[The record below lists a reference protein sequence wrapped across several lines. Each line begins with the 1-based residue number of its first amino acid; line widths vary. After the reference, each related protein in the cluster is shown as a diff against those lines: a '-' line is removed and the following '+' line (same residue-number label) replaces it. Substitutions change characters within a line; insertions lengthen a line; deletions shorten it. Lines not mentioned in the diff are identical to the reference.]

1 MSEPVPSITRR
12 RLLQTAGTGAAVS
25 AGLTPFTGG
34 VSAQDGG
41 GRLVFEQQESDG
53 DSITVTSV
61 SVKSEGTL
69 MIQDQVE
76 SNNTIFATESLPAGT
91 DETDRAVELD
101 EPLEE
106 TQVLEAWL
114 WDGAVHDSEVITVK
128 QALVA
133 VGEELDETVGISLVE
148 ADPESGFNYPYYLF
162 SPTEARD
169 GSIPILVESNNTGT
183 ATDDF
188 EEHRSAAKSLVRRG
202 SSRPISEALGVP
214 LLVPV
219 FPRPTEE
226 PVDWSH
232 YTHQLDRQTVAIDG
246 GPLER
251 IDEQLLRM
259 VEDAKD
265 RLAGDKYAFTDEIM
279 LNGFSASGNFADR
292 FAVLH
297 PDRVLS
303 VTAGGLNGMAL
314 LPREEWN
321 GHTLE
326 YHVGIA
332 DLEALTGEP
341 VDVSGLAE
349 VNQLLYMGAEDTND
363 TIPYD
368 DAWSEDLR
376 ELALAVYGEDM
387 INDRFPR
394 CQRAYDDAGIEA
406 QFRIYDD
413 RGHRPADAED
423 LVEFHRRSLAGEDV
437 GEFGERLGI
446 VGDIQA
452 APTEPRVGD
461 AVTFD
466 ASDSRPNTGELVS
479 YSWEFGDGETAA
491 GETVTHAYEESG
503 SYRVTLSVTS
513 DQGTTRETT
522 LEMTVRTADGDG
534 DTEDAS
540 AEPEITPSFTVS
552 PSRPS
557 AGEEAAFD
565 AGESSAEGGELI
577 SFTWDFDDGNTAAGT
592 DPRHAFGDPDTY
604 RVTLSVVSDDGDSA
618 ETTNEVTVEEATDGR
633 QTEDADG
640 SDYSTPG
647 FGVPGALA
655 GLGGAV
661 HLLRQ
666 RLVEADDDRSD

>member
-1 MSEPVPSITRR
+1 
-12 RLLQTAGTGAAVS
+12 
-25 AGLTPFTGG
+25 
-34 VSAQDGG
+34 
-41 GRLVFEQQESDG
+41 
-53 DSITVTSV
+53 
-61 SVKSEGTL
+61 
-69 MIQDQVE
+69 MIQDQAE
-76 SNNTIFATESLPAGT
+76 SDNTLFAMKSLPAGT
-91 DETDRAVELD
+91 DETDLVVELD
-101 EPLEE
+101 EPLGE
-106 TQVLEAWL
+106 TQVVEAWL
-114 WDGAVHDSEVITVK
+114 WDGPAHESEVITVK

-133 VGEELDETVGISLVE
+133 VGEELDETIGITLVE
-148 ADPESGFNYPYYLF
+148 AAPESGFNYPYYLF
-162 SPTEARD
+162 SPIDRRD
-169 GSIPILVESNNTGT
+169 GRIPMLVESNNTGT

-219 FPRPTEE
+219 FPRPAEE

-232 YTHQLDRQTVAIDG
+232 YTHQLDRQTVAIEE
-246 GPLER
+246 GPLAR

-265 RLAGDKYAFTDEIM
+265 RLAGDEYAFTDEIM

-292 FAVLH
+292 FTALH

-314 LPREEWN
+314 LPHEEWN

-326 YHVGIA
+326 YHVGVA
-332 DLEALTGEP
+332 GLESLTGDS
-341 VDVSGLAE
+341 VDVGGLAD
-349 VNQLLYMGAEDTND
+349 VNQLLYMGVEDTND

-394 CQRAYDDAGIEA
+394 CQRAYDDADVEA

-413 RGHRPADAED
+413 RGHRPADTED

-437 GEFGERLGI
+437 SEFGERLGT
-446 VGDIQA
+446 VADIQA
-452 APTEPRVGD
+452 SPANPRTGD

-466 ASDSRPNTGELVS
+466 ASDSRPNVGELVS
-479 YSWEFGDGETAA
+479 YSWEFGDGQTAA

-513 DQGTTRETT
+513 DQGTTGETT
-522 LEMTVRTADGDG
+522 REITARTSDDDGDA
-534 DTEDAS
+534 EDAS
-540 AEPEITPSFTVS
+540 AESAVTASFTVS

-565 AGESSAEGGELI
+565 AGASSAETGELI
-577 SFTWDFDDGNTAAGT
+577 SYTWDFDDGDTAAGT
-592 DPRHAFGDPDTY
+592 DPRHAFSDPGTY

-618 ETTNEVTVEEATDGR
+618 ETTNNVTVEEATADP

-655 GLGGAV
+655 GIGGAV
-661 HLLRQ
+661 QLLRR
-666 RLVEADDDRSD
+666 RLGEAGDDRSD